1 MSSPFFNSGSSSSP
15 DNLDQSDP
23 SDKNDL
29 MDMSCEDDIPEFGL
43 TDVIEAFTAMRH
55 EWRGQAREGRELSSA
70 VIASVERIQQLE
82 NRLTAQLAIATS
94 DEIISNLV
102 NLIVDIDSHLSR
114 AVDACVKYDAVR
126 IRQPVEPA
134 AAIRDAFEKQ
144 NFLARWFSRPFLQ
157 RALEILDTNAS
168 QKSPANPAMEG
179 LQLVVSRLRRMMA
192 DRDIKRVDVT
202 GKPFDAEIMN
212 AVSVVEFGQ
221 YPPGHV
227 VEELSP
233 AYRWR
238 GQLLRCADVRVS
250 K

>member
-1 MSSPFFNSGSSSSP
+1 MSNPVFSSGLPSSP
-15 DNLDQSDP
+15 DELDSSDS
-23 SDKNDL
+23 SDQTDL
-29 MDMSCEDDIPEFGL
+29 TDLSCEDDIPEFGL
-43 TDVIEAFTAMRH
+43 TDVIEAFTALRH
-55 EWRGQAREGRELSSA
+55 EWRGQVREGRELSNA
-70 VIASVERIQQLE
+70 VVASVERIQQLE
-82 NRLTAQLAIATS
+82 NRLTAQLAVATS
-94 DEIISNLV
+94 DDMISNLV
-102 NLIVDIDSHLSR
+102 HLIVDIDAHLSR
-114 AVDACVKYDAVR
+114 AVDACVRYDAVR
-126 IRQPVEPA
+126 IRQPAEPA

-144 NFLARWFSRPFLQ
+144 NFLTRWFSRPFLLKS
-157 RALEILDTNAS
+157 LEILDANAS

-192 DRDIKRVDVT
+192 ERDIKRVDVT

-212 AVSVVEFGQ
+212 AVSVLESGQ

-238 GQLLRCADVRVS
+238 GQLLRFADVRVS

>member
-1 MSSPFFNSGSSSSP
+1 MSSPFFNSGLPSSS
-15 DNLDQSDP
+15 DEFDQREP
-23 SDKNDL
+23 SDDTDL
-29 MDMSCEDDIPEFGL
+29 SCADDIPEFGL

-70 VIASVERIQQLE
+70 VVASVERIQQLE

-94 DEIISNLV
+94 DDILSNLV

-114 AVDACVKYDAVR
+114 AVEACVKYDALR
-126 IRQPVEPA
+126 IRQQVEPA
-134 AAIRDAFEKQ
+134 AAVRDAFEKQ
-144 NFLARWFSRPFLQ
+144 NFLARWFSRAFLR
-157 RALEILDTNAS
+157 RALEILDSNAF
-168 QKSPANPAMEG
+168 QKSPVNPAMEG

-192 DRDIKRVDVT
+192 ERDIMRVDVI
-202 GKPFDAEIMN
+202 GKLFDADTMN
-212 AVSVVEFGQ
+212 AVSVVEFTQ

-238 GQLLRCADVRVS
+238 GQLLRFADVRVS

>member
-1 MSSPFFNSGSSSSP
+1 MSSPFLNSGLPSSP
-15 DNLDQSDP
+15 DELETSDSEDQIE
-23 SDKNDL
+23 L
-29 MDMSCEDDIPEFGL
+29 QELSCEDDIPEFGL

-55 EWRGQAREGRELSSA
+55 EWRGQVREGRELSTA

-82 NRLTAQLAIATS
+82 NRLTAQLAVATS
-94 DEIISNLV
+94 DDMISNLV

-134 AAIRDAFEKQ
+134 AAIRDAFERQ
-144 NFLARWFSRPFLQ
+144 NLLARWFSRPFFQ
-157 RALEILDTNAS
+157 QALEILDTNAS
-168 QKSPANPAMEG
+168 QQSPANPAMEG

-192 DRDIKRVDVT
+192 ERDIKRLEVT

-212 AVSVVEFGQ
+212 AVSVVESSQ

-227 VEELSP
+227 AEELSP

-250 K
+250 R

>member
-1 MSSPFFNSGSSSSP
+1 MSNPFFSSGLPSSA
-15 DNLDQSDP
+15 DELDQSDS
-23 SDKNDL
+23 SDQSDL
-29 MDMSCEDDIPEFGL
+29 SCEDDIPEFGL

-82 NRLTAQLAIATS
+82 NRLTAQLAVATS
-94 DEIISNLV
+94 DDIISNLV
-102 NLIVDIDSHLSR
+102 NLIVDIDAHLSR

-126 IRQPVEPA
+126 IRQPAEPA
-134 AAIRDAFEKQ
+134 TAVREAFEKQ

-157 RALEILDTNAS
+157 KALEILDTDAS
-168 QKSPANPAMEG
+168 QKSPVNPAMEG

-192 DRDIKRVDVT
+192 ERDIKRLEVT
-202 GKPFDAEIMN
+202 GRPFDAEIMN
-212 AVSVVEFGQ
+212 AVSVVESSQ